1 MTHHVLDPATNTV
14 TVDPDEVARQ
24 VVLPG
29 RDGTTAQDPPKII
42 IAANYD
48 GAFDDD
54 EESEHLLWLH
64 PSQALAIGKR
74 LIDLATA
81 AYDPERAATTFPVV
95 EDTGRPH
102 LAIVG
107 EGSQ

>member
-1 MTHHVLDPATNTV
+1 MTHHVLNPATNTV
-14 TVDPDEVARQ
+14 TVDPDEIARH
-24 VVLPG
+24 VVITG

-42 IAANYD
+42 IAADYD
-48 GAFDDD
+48 DPEAR
-54 EESEHLLWLH
+54 EHWLWLH
-64 PSQALAIGKR
+64 PAQALAIGKR

-102 LAIVG
+102 LVIVD
-107 EGSQ
+107 EGSR